1 MKADL
6 TRELKQAATSTF
18 EMLGFL
24 LPEEELTEEQS
35 EAPVTASSRVRF
47 RGPSSGVLEVEVAG
61 GFLEELASNMLGL
74 ERDAVSGQVAQDALG
89 EVTNVICGNALPAL
103 GGAAAVFDL
112 SAPETNKGPLPPSAR
127 PEDSIARVALGLD
140 EGRAEITLRLYG

>member
-6 TRELKQAATSTF
+6 TRELKQAASSTF

-24 LPEEELTEEQS
+24 LPEDDITEEQAQ
-35 EAPVTASSRVRF
+35 APVTASSRVRF
-47 RGPSSGVLEVEVAG
+47 RGPSSGVMEVEVAG

-74 ERDAVSGQVAQDALG
+74 ERDSVSKQVAQDALG
-89 EVTNVICGNALPAL
+89 EVANVICGNALPAL

-112 SAPETNKGPLPPSAR
+112 SAPETTDGPLAPCAR
-127 PEDSIARVALGLD
+127 PEGSIARAILGLD
-140 EGRAEITLRLYG
+140 GGRAEITLRLYG